1 MRRGR
6 KYSLM
11 YSPDEW
17 LSRHSPAYVSVWRSF
32 ERHLT
37 SKGLRW
43 RVLQGKKPTEIRNVI
58 DDYLIQVSG
67 RLTTKTLKLSNSIIR
82 SFFVYNDLVLPRS
95 KLTLRGGKPMTI
107 ARLTPDVLRQII
119 MAAKPRDQSFLL
131 FKFHSLQDTSRML
144 WINRQGWTQIKP
156 QLDQGGY
163 RDRNNK
169 LWENTVRIDIP
180 LERKGNPKPYFCFIG
195 KEAIEALRKHLSL
208 QGEPDPVIWR
218 GLESETGISKMMLRL
233 GRRIGVVPG
242 QPKLGDHGIRYGYNL
257 HEMRDVG
264 KSLWHESGA
273 DLLVAELAM
282 GHTVDALGY
291 DKIYT
296 LSPDYAVRQFK
307 IAEPYITLTEV
318 RTTRESTRDM
328 QELKDRLAR
337 LETIYMERIRIKE

>member
-1 MRRGR
+1 
-6 KYSLM
+6 M

-17 LSRHSPAYVSVWRSF
+17 LSRHSQAYASIWKSF
-32 ERHLT
+32 EKYLT
-37 SKGLRW
+37 SRDLGLEG
-43 RVLQGKKPTEIRNVI
+43 LLDKKSTEIRNVI

-131 FKFHSLQDTSRML
+131 FKFHSLQDTNRML
-144 WINRQGWTQIKP
+144 WINRQGWSQIKP
-156 QLDQGGY
+156 QLEQGGW

-169 LWENTVRIDIP
+169 LWENVIRIDIP
-180 LERKGNPKPYFCFIG
+180 LERKGNPKPFFTFIG
-195 KEAIEALRKHLSL
+195 KEAVEALRKHISI
-208 QGEPDPVIWR
+208 QGEPDPIIWR
-218 GLESETGISKMMLRL
+218 GLGTEVAMRKMMLAL
-233 GRRIGVVPG
+233 SRRIGIVPR
-242 QPKLGDHGIRYGYNL
+242 QPKAFDKSARYGYNL
-257 HEMRDVG
+257 HEMRDVA

-273 DLLVAELAM
+273 DLLVADFCM

-291 DKIYT
+291 DKVYQ

-307 IAEPYITLTEV
+307 TAEPYITLTEV
-318 RTTRESTRDM
+318 KTTRESTRDM
-328 QELKDRLAR
+328 QDLKDRLAR